1 MSNTKDTKDPKD
13 AQPPTQRILP
23 GSVGKAV
30 ERMQAFL
37 GAPVT
42 GYYDA
47 ATRTVVDQHRTANG
61 LAPTGVFD
69 QELVEKINAARTPGK
84 A

>member
-1 MSNTKDTKDPKD
+1 MSSTKDTKDTKD

-30 ERMQAFL
+30 ERMQSFI
-37 GAPVT
+37 GAPVI

-47 ATRTVVDQHRTANG
+47 ATRAVVDQHRTAHG

-69 QELVEKINAARTPGK
+69 QELVEKITAARKG
-84 A
+84 